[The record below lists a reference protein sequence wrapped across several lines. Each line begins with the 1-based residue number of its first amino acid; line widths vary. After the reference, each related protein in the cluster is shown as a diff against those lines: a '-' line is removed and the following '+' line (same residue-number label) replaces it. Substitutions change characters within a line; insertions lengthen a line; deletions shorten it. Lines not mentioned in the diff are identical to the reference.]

1 MFWIETKHN
10 ILQIIHKKENVET
23 IIVFLAGMV
32 VRDLVSYV
40 KPTNAEECRRYTMQT
55 QLTIYGT

>member
-40 KPTNAEECRRYTMQT
+40 KPTNAEECRR
-55 QLTIYGT
+55 